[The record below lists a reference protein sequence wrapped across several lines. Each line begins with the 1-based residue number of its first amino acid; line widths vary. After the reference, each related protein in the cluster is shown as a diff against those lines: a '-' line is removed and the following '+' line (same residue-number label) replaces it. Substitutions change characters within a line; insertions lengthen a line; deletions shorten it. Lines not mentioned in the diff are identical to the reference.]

1 MLAVGIVVIIQVVGL
16 ILVIALLTIPPYIA
30 EKYAKSL
37 IKMMVL
43 SSLLSAIFT
52 VTGLGLSY
60 ALNLTSGATII
71 LVAGFGFLV
80 SFGLDYLW
88 PNLSA
93 RPVK

>member
-1 MLAVGIVVIIQVVGL
+1 MIIQVVGL

-30 EKYAKSL
+30 EKYSTSL

-52 VTGLGLSY
+52 VTGLWFSY
-60 ALNLTSGATII
+60 ALNLTSGASII
-71 LVAGFGFLV
+71 LVAGAGFMV
-80 SFGLDYLW
+80 SLGIERLL
-88 PNLSA
+88 PKLSA